1 MGACRLNT
9 TTRTL
14 RTAAV
19 LACAAALAGGLA
31 MGGCK
36 NRQRRGEPVALPQQN
51 LGEAVRL
58 AEQAERAMKRG
69 KSDEAIT
76 LYRQAIT
83 ASPEIASAWHNMGLL
98 LMQKKNYIDAVE
110 AFKVAADQAPTDPRP
125 YYMIGLAYHEQG
137 WDERAL
143 TYFTRSLER
152 SPNYLPALRGS
163 IRAGKRMD
171 LADRA
176 SLERARRAIS
186 VDPDETWRK
195 IEQRE
200 ALRIEGVLK
209 QEASR
214 IDLQGPVGVSGAGS
228 PPPPVPPQP

>member
-1 MGACRLNT
+1 MKYT
-9 TTRTL
+9 V
-14 RTAAV
+14 RTATLV
-19 LACAAALAGGLA
+19 ACAAMLVSGLSA
-31 MGGCK
+31 GGCK
-36 NRQRRGEPVALPQQN
+36 NRQRRDANLRLPQQH
-51 LGEAVRL
+51 LGEAV
-58 AEQAERAMKRG
+58 EVAERAQRAMERG
-69 KSDEAIT
+69 KTDEAIA
-76 LYRQAIT
+76 LYRQALEL
-83 ASPEIASAWHNMGLL
+83 SPELASAWHNMGLL

-110 AFKVAADQAPTDPRP
+110 AFKAAADQAPTDPRP
-125 YYMIGLAYHEQG
+125 YYMIGLSYHEQG

-143 TYFTRSLER
+143 MYFTRALER

-176 SLERARRAIS
+176 SLERAKRALG

-195 IEQRE
+195 IEHRE

-214 IDLQGPVGVSGAGS
+214 IDLQGPVGVSGANA
-228 PPPPVPPQP
+228 PPPPVPPEHRP